1 MRSNP
6 VFFNIYKQL
15 SGGRIIAIVVLLIIG
30 ASILFYFNQLGK
42 KLDEREKTYATLYA
56 ESIRQFVEQD
66 FTKDC
71 DYTFISEVV
80 EANETIPVILVTGGI
95 PTTYRNIPEL
105 SDSSKIAKY
114 SAKELEDLLYLKIAQ
129 MSEEHVPIE
138 IDLSRKQEGIKERA
152 YLYYSSSVILK
163 ELKFFPY
170 VLLATFLIFGS
181 LAFIAYNSSRK
192 AEQNRVWVGL
202 AKETAHQ
209 LGTPISALLGWI
221 EVLRSGAEFDDSI
234 GTEMEKDINRLE
246 TITNR
251 FSNIGSVPSMK
262 EEDLGALVINTAK
275 YLERRIST
283 KINWSVNNLL
293 PDPAI
298 KKVNKNLFE
307 WVIENLCK
315 NAVDAMNAQGDLTID
330 ILPTAKGKVA
340 IQVTDTGKGIS
351 KRNLSKV
358 FSPGFSTKKR
368 GWGLGLTLAKRI
380 IETYHDGKLEVL
392 SSEIDK
398 GTTFRITI

>member
-1 MRSNP
+1 MASNP

-15 SGGRIIAIVVLLIIG
+15 SGGRIIVIVLLLLIG
-30 ASILFYFNQLGK
+30 ASVLFYFNQLAQ
-42 KLDEREKTYATLYA
+42 KLDQREKKYATLYA
-56 ESIRQFVEQD
+56 ESMRFFLEQD
-66 FTKDC
+66 QNSVC

-80 EANETIPVILVTGGI
+80 EANETIPVILVTNGK
-95 PTTYRNIPEL
+95 PSLNVNIPEFG
-105 SDSSKIAKY
+105 DSTKLARY
-114 SAKELEDLLYLKIAQ
+114 TEKEKEDLLYIKIAQ
-129 MSEEHVPIE
+129 MSEEHEPIE
-138 IDLSRKQEGIKERA
+138 FDFYNDGKQRA
-152 YLYYSSSVILK
+152 YLYYSSSLILK
-163 ELKFFPY
+163 ELKFFPF
-170 VLLATFLIFGS
+170 VLLGTFLIFGS

-234 GTEMEKDINRLE
+234 GLEMEKDISRLE

-251 FSNIGSVPSMK
+251 FSNIGSVPVMK
-262 EEDLGALVINTAK
+262 EEDIGALVVNTAK

-283 KINWSVNNLL
+283 KINWNVTNALEEPIL
-293 PDPAI
+293 
-298 KKVNKNLFE
+298 KMVNKNLFE

-315 NAVDAMNAQGDLTID
+315 NAVDAMSAQGNLSID
-330 ILPTAKGKVA
+330 ITFIGKDKVA
-340 IQVTDTGKGIS
+340 IDITDTGKGIS

-380 IETYHDGKLEVL
+380 VEIYHDGKLFVKN
-392 SSEIDK
+392 SEANK

>member
-1 MRSNP
+1 MASNP
-6 VFFNIYKQL
+6 VFFNIYKQI
-15 SGGRIIAIVVLLIIG
+15 SGGRIVVIVLLLLIA
-30 ASILFYFNQLGK
+30 ASVLFYFNQLAQ
-42 KLDEREKTYATLYA
+42 KLDQREKKYATLYA
-56 ESIRQFVEQD
+56 ESMRFFIEQD
-66 FTKDC
+66 INNDC

-80 EANETIPVILVTGGI
+80 EANETIPVILVTNGKPGI
-95 PTTYRNIPEL
+95 NVNIPEF
-105 SDSSKIAKY
+105 SDSTKLASFTD
-114 SAKELEDLLYLKIAQ
+114 KEREDLLYLKIAQ
-129 MSEEHVPIE
+129 MSEEHDPIE
-138 IDLSRKQEGIKERA
+138 IDLGGQRA
-152 YLYYSSSVILK
+152 YLYYSSSLILK

-209 LGTPISALLGWI
+209 LGTPISALLGWV

-234 GTEMEKDINRLE
+234 AHEMEKDISRLE

-251 FSNIGSVPSMK
+251 FSNIGSVPSMN
-262 EEDLGALVINTAK
+262 EEDIGAMVENTAK
-275 YLERRIST
+275 YLEKRIST
-283 KINWSVNNLL
+283 RINWFINNELEEPHL
-293 PDPAI
+293 
-298 KKVNKNLFE
+298 KMVNKNLFE

-315 NAVDAMNAQGDLTID
+315 NAVDAMSAKGNLTID
-330 ILPTAKGKVA
+330 ILPLAKGKVA
-340 IQVTDTGKGIS
+340 IDITDTGKGIS

-380 IETYHDGKLEVL
+380 VETYHQGKLYVKT
-392 SSEIDK
+392 SEANK
-398 GTTFRITI
+398 GTTFRIII